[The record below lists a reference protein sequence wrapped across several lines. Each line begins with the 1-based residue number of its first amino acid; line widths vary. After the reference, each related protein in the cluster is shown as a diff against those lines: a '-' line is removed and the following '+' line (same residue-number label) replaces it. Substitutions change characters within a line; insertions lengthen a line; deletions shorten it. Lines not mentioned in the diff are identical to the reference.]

1 MRSCKHDGCTF
12 HTFPWFESF
21 KKITLLLWLQNSRS
35 YCVAFRRNFASTKAA
50 SLRLLLLHSEVRG
63 ALDEEEEEE
72 EEEEAEAEEV
82 T

>member
-1 MRSCKHDGCTF
+1 MMGVHSIPSHGLN
-12 HTFPWFESF
+12 HS
-21 KKITLLLWLQNSRS
+21 
-35 YCVAFRRNFASTKAA
+35 RNFASTKAA